1 VQVRIVRPLTGVIE
15 GQPLSRFMPG
25 LVYDVNPFLGFQLIE
40 IDGAVEEPFADPI
53 DVVHEDDM
61 EHMEGPMIGGIHVV
75 QPDSAKERSSRR
87 KRRR

>member
-1 VQVRIVRPLTGVIE
+1 MRVRIVRPLAGVIE

-25 LVYDVNPFLGFQLIE
+25 LVYDVNSFLGFQLIE
-40 IDGAVEEPFADPI
+40 IDGAVEEPFADPV

-87 KRRR
+87 KPR